1 MSSSIP
7 ELIQVARSG
16 VLNIILENGGQ
27 RVGSGTGFLT
37 DAGLVTANHVIREHR
52 FETAVLGLDGA
63 DAGDPIRF
71 SEADMLSAIVRESP
85 KEQHDFVVLSIDE
98 PEFEGRHR
106 FKLAGLGDL
115 RVGEQV
121 LFLGYPYGS
130 QNLTAHIG
138 YASSIYR
145 SRDTRVL
152 QLDGSVNP
160 SNSGGPVIDT
170 DTGDVVAYVTRAQT
184 GLLTDFDALVE
195 ALEGNVATLSQQ
207 RSGQVIIAGID
218 PVASLRVTMVA
229 MRQLAV
235 NMRRSA
241 NVGIGYASD
250 AAHIVEAMG

>member
-7 ELIQVARSG
+7 ELTQETRSG
-16 VLNIILENGGQ
+16 VVNIVLENSGQ

-37 DAGLVTANHVIREHR
+37 DAGLITASHVIREHR
-52 FETAVLGLDGA
+52 FDTAMLALDGGG
-63 DAGDPIRF
+63 AGEPIRL
-71 SEADMLSAIVRESP
+71 SEADMLSKIVRESP
-85 KEQHDFVVLSIDE
+85 KEQHDFAVLDIDE

-106 FKLAGLGDL
+106 LKLAGLGGL

-121 LFLGYPYGS
+121 LFLGYPYDS
-130 QNLTAHIG
+130 QNLTAHVG
-138 YASSIYR
+138 YVSSIH
-145 SRDTRVL
+145 SSGNTRVL

-160 SNSGGPVIDT
+160 SNSGGPVLDT
-170 DTGDVVAYVTRAQT
+170 NTGDVVAYVTRAQT
-184 GLLTDFDALVE
+184 GLMTDFDALVE
-195 ALEGNVATLSQQ
+195 ALEGNVSALSQQ

-241 NVGIGYASD
+241 NVGIGYAYD
-250 AAHIVEAMG
+250 AAHILEALN